1 MEQNM
6 REDVTTPKKWMS
18 KGAPAPAPAPA
29 PKPAPPAPKDTR
41 VADARAAISNF
52 IASAG
57 DLHIA
62 EVADALRKLDPAML
76 RLLEVSVPVGQG
88 RTAGKCERLRQVFQG
103 IRAEVK

>member
-1 MEQNM
+1 MEQHM
-6 REDVTTPKKWMS
+6 REDVATPKKWMS
-18 KGAPAPAPAPA
+18 KGAPAAVAPP
-29 PKPAPPAPKDTR
+29 PKPVPTAPKDTR
-41 VADARAAISNF
+41 VADARAALSNF

-76 RLLEVSVPVGQG
+76 RLLEVSVPIGQG